1 MKNNII
7 LIGMPG
13 SGKST
18 VGVLLAKQLGYSF
31 VDTDLLISRKG
42 DKPLQEIIDNEGL
55 ERFSQLESTVGE
67 TLDCDKTVVATGGSM
82 VLCDK
87 AMENLKA
94 LGKVVYL
101 AVPVKELERRL
112 VNFKTR
118 GIVMGKGETIK
129 DILNKRQAYY
139 EKYADIVIKE
149 SPNSHMAENIE
160 KILEKL

>member
-18 VGVLLAKQLGYSF
+18 VGVLLAKRLGYSF
-31 VDTDLLISRKG
+31 IDTDLLISRDA

-55 ERFSQLESTVGE
+55 ERFSQLETTVGE
-67 TLDCDKTVVATGGSM
+67 TLTCNKTVVATGGSM

-87 AMENLKA
+87 AMKNLKA

-101 AVPVKELERRL
+101 QVPIKELERRL

-118 GIVMGKGETIK
+118 GIVMHKGETIK
-129 DILNKRQAYY
+129 DILNQRQAYY
-139 EKYADIVIKE
+139 EKYADVVISE
-149 SPNSHMAENIE
+149 TFDSHMAENIE
-160 KILEKL
+160 KILEQI

>member
-18 VGVLLAKQLGYSF
+18 VGVLLAKQLGYNF

-101 AVPVKELERRL
+101 EVPVKELERRL

-118 GIVMGKGETIK
+118 GIVMRKGETIK

>member
-18 VGVLLAKQLGYSF
+18 VGVLLAKQLGYNF

-55 ERFSQLESTVGE
+55 ERFSQLESCVGE

-101 AVPVKELERRL
+101 EVPVKELERRL

-118 GIVMGKGETIK
+118 GIVMRKGETIK